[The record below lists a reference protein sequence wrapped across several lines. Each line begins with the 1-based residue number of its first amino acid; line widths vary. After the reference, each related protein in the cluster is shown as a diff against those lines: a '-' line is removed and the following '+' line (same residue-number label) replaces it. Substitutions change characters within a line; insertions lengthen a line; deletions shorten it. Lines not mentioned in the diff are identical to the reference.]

1 MQVRISRQ
9 VCVNMVSLLICGGR
23 YAGKLLNKSSVPG
36 TSLSLEIGCICFC
49 IEARHAMYLL
59 TWNNI
64 DRQIEASF
72 GGHITQRE
80 AEVFIDELRDLVK
93 SKGDCHFDVMVDYST
108 TSHMEES
115 VAETLEQA
123 RELCLF
129 GGASR
134 ITFLTRNQTEA
145 SVLTNSRLQ
154 GVLEGRER
162 YLAHAA

>member
-1 MQVRISRQ
+1 
-9 VCVNMVSLLICGGR
+9 
-23 YAGKLLNKSSVPG
+23 
-36 TSLSLEIGCICFC
+36 
-49 IEARHAMYLL
+49 MYLL

-72 GGHITQRE
+72 GGHITLGE
-80 AEVFIDELRDLVK
+80 AEVFIEELRDLVK

-108 TSHMEES
+108 TSHMEEK

-123 RELCLF
+123 REMCLF

-145 SVLTNSRLQ
+145 SVLTNNRLQ